1 MNENVDLT
9 KILKDCPN
17 GWKFYS
23 SVYGEVEFDEILSI
37 RSKPRTEQ
45 EDELWFLLDDYPIQ
59 FKAHGSKYRVSSAG
73 KHIKGIGE
81 CTFFPSR
88 EQRDWSKFTA
98 PWYKKEKFDPKTLQ
112 TLDKV
117 LVRTYSNTEWNCDL
131 FSTMLTNPNDY
142 FFPYIGF
149 NGMYK
154 QCIPLNDETKHLIGT
169 RDEAPEFYR
178 HWEN

>member
-1 MNENVDLT
+1 MNENLNLT
-9 KILKDCPN
+9 KILKNCPK
-17 GWKFYS
+17 GTAFYS
-23 SVYGEVEFDEILSI
+23 SVHGKLYY
-37 RSKPRTEQ
+37 
-45 EDELWFLLDDYPIQ
+45 DDMY
-59 FKAHGSKYRVSSAG
+59 VDSSASKIYFKSTTSHSIG
-73 KHIKGIGE
+73 DSTSIIIIYLPDGRLYNGEGE
-81 CTFFPSR
+81 CTIFPSKD
-88 EQRDWSKFTA
+88 QRDWNKFSA

-117 LVRTYSNTEWNCDL
+117 LVKTYPNTEWNCDL

-169 RDEAPEFYR
+169 SDEAPEYYR
-178 HWEN
+178 YWEK

>member
-1 MNENVDLT
+1 MDKTIDLT
-9 KILKDCPN
+9 KILKNCPK
-17 GWKFYS
+17 GT
-23 SVYGEVEFDEILSI
+23 EFWS
-37 RSKPRTEQ
+37 
-45 EDELWFLLDDYPIQ
+45 
-59 FKAHGSKYRVSSAG
+59 KAHGVVSFQKINLAEECPIYLKCAYGIISLTSEGKYF
-73 KHIKGIGE
+73 KEGE
-81 CTFFPSR
+81 CILIPSK
-88 EQRDWSKFTA
+88 EQRDWNKFSA

-117 LVRTYSNTEWNCDL
+117 LVKTYPNTEWNCDL

-169 RDEAPEFYR
+169 RDEAPEYYR
-178 HWEN
+178 YWE

>member
-1 MNENVDLT
+1 MNENINLI
-9 KILKDCPN
+9 KILKDCPE
-17 GWKFYS
+17 GTKFWSPLYDVVQFCCS
-23 SVYGEVEFDEILSI
+23 DASMSRILILLKNCVLEAVNSDATMTI
-37 RSKPRTEQ
+37 NNIKSPDIMLYPSK
-45 EDELWFLLDDYPIQ
+45 D
-59 FKAHGSKYRVSSAG
+59 
-73 KHIKGIGE
+73 
-81 CTFFPSR
+81 
-88 EQRDWSKFTA
+88 QRDWNKFSA

-117 LVRTYSNTEWNCDL
+117 LVKTYPNTEWNCDL

-169 RDEAPEFYR
+169 RDEAPEYYR
-178 HWEN
+178 YWE